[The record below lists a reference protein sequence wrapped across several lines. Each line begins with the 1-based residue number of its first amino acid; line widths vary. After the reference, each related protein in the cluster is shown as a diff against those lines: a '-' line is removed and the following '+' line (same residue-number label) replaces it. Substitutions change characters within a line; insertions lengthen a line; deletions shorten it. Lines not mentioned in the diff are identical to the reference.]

1 MPPPPDFLVLAHVEG
16 APLSH
21 DTLRVK
27 TEILKP
33 HMSLFQ
39 IDALTEVVAAVK
51 GQIEVY
57 MDGGIRTGSDVLKAL
72 ALGAKCVFLGRPV
85 LWGLA
90 CKVRMAH

>member
-1 MPPPPDFLVLAHVEG
+1 MAPPPDFLVLTHVEG

-27 TEILKP
+27 TEILEP
-33 HMSLFQ
+33 HVSLFQ
-39 IDALTEVVAAVK
+39 IDALTEVVAAVR

-57 MDGGIRTGSDVLKAL
+57 MDGGVRTGSDVLKAL
-72 ALGAKCVFLGRPV
+72 ALGAKCVFVGRPV